1 VLDHGGT
8 LVSYTG
14 DGIMA
19 VFGAPIRQEDHA
31 QRAFAAADEILDVR
45 LPRWN
50 DWLDQN
56 DIHEGFEMGIAL
68 NSGPFMSG
76 NIGSAERLAYTA
88 IGDTINTCS
97 RLESLTKETP
107 YMLHVSESTYVLL
120 RPEQQAELTYH
131 DELPIRGRT
140 TKLKLWG
147 MGLSP
152 VPEVPATS
160 LKAARDEDAVLG

>member
-1 VLDHGGT
+1 
-8 LVSYTG
+8 
-14 DGIMA
+14 
-19 VFGAPIRQEDHA
+19 
-31 QRAFAAADEILDVR
+31 
-45 LPRWN
+45 
-50 DWLDQN
+50 
-56 DIHEGFEMGIAL
+56 MGIAL

-107 YMLHVSESTYVLL
+107 YMLHVAESTYVLL
-120 RPEQQAELTYH
+120 RPEQTAKLTYI

-160 LKAARDEDAVLG
+160 LHEERDEGAVLG